1 MLPPASILRTWN
13 KFDRFA
19 METVTKRWNYH
30 PDKPFQQR
38 SVSQM
43 KEQRDQF
50 GVSGN
55 CFDLAI
61 WLLNEFK
68 HDGIEAYPVGHDIHT
83 EDAHAAVMAI
93 DENGR
98 RFLCDLGDQWL
109 LPILTDAGDEEFSEE
124 KLTGFFPG
132 ADVQLKPQQSSLEVY
147 YHRPNGRFSMQTYDF
162 QPVSKHDFEKAAER
176 SQNYLNLYPLVECR
190 IPYKEEKAHWE
201 FDKWQSFIS
210 STEGL
215 HHDSPAVS
223 IEEWAKRIHE
233 KTGCSK
239 DLLEQV
245 LRKFKTV
252 PSGLL

>member
-1 MLPPASILRTWN
+1 MLPPASILKTWK
-13 KFDRFA
+13 KFDRIA

-61 WLLNEFK
+61 WLLDEFK
-68 HDGIEAYPVGHDIHT
+68 QDGIEAYPVGHDIHT
-83 EDAHAAVMAI
+83 DDAHAAVMAV

-109 LPILTDAGDEEFSEE
+109 LPILIDAEDEEFSGE
-124 KLTGFFPG
+124 KLSGFFPG
-132 ADVQLKPQQSSLEVY
+132 ADVQLKSHKSHLEVY
-147 YHRPNGRFSMQTYDF
+147 YHRPNGRFSVQTYGLE
-162 QPVSKHDFEKAAER
+162 PVNKGDFEMAAER
-176 SQNYLNLYPLVECR
+176 SQNYLNPYPLVECR
-190 IPYKEEKAHWE
+190 VPYKEETAHWE
-201 FDKWQSFIS
+201 FDKWQSFLS

-223 IEEWAKRIHE
+223 IEVCAQRINE
-233 KTGCSK
+233 KTGFSK

-245 LRKFKTV
+245 LRKFKTA